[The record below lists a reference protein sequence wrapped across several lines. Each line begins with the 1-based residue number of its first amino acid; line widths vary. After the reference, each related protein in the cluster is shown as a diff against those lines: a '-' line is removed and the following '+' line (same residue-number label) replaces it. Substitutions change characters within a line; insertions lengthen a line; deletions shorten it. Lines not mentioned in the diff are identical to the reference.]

1 MRNLFIL
8 SLILIVLFSG
18 CIGERTTITETKYVC
33 NDGSVVSNPVMCP
46 RTGSEKVIVMRYV
59 CPDGKVVDSPDMC
72 SKTAELGTTTTCR
85 QVDHQY
91 GVFRYAQYP
100 LLNSGRTGIQAE
112 LGTTTTFRKVDH
124 QYGVFRYAQYPLLN
138 SSREG
143 IPVELG
149 TTTTIRGEST
159 QKATTT
165 TVAELGTTTTSSTS
179 TTSTIISEITR
190 SCVELGCPMG
200 TKFVGSKNSDKYHY
214 CTCRYAKRI
223 KPENLLCFSDEKDA
237 QGQGYSPCGVC
248 KPPE

>member
-100 LLNSGRTGIQAE
+100 LLNSSKG
-112 LGTTTTFRKVDH
+112 
-124 QYGVFRYAQYPLLN
+124 
-138 SSREG
+138 G